1 MPRPHADLRSAT
13 LSSGAARDDQRKRP
27 RPKRNPRRR
36 KKSHPDARC
45 PIRFGEPCTACQPGT
60 SGPADCQLV
69 QMVRMD
75 PELMERMRQMNLAHR
90 HTS

>member
-1 MPRPHADLRSAT
+1 MSRK
-13 LSSGAARDDQRKRP
+13 GARDDQGKRP
-27 RPKRNPRRR
+27 RRPRNSRRR

>member
-1 MPRPHADLRSAT
+1 MISGNAHILSVTRVGEKRATPTRAAQSGSVSPALRA
-13 LSSGAARDDQRKRP
+13 
-27 RPKRNPRRR
+27 N
-36 KKSHPDARC
+36 
-45 PIRFGEPCTACQPGT
+45 PGT